1 MSDGKVH
8 LGGAVVVGVDGSAG
22 AREAL
27 RWALAEAR
35 LRRTQLRVVH
45 ALKFDYPVEAGEG
58 SLFKRSVLDSFNPF
72 GDKQREIREAAEA
85 LLERAIA
92 ELSEDADGL
101 EIERQV
107 VAGGPAE
114 VLVNAV
120 GGNDLL
126 VVGSRG
132 QGGFT
137 GLLLGSVSHQCAQH
151 APCPVA
157 IVHPRVDPCVR

>member
-1 MSDGKVH
+1 M
-8 LGGAVVVGVDGSAG
+8 
-22 AREAL
+22 EL
-27 RWALAEAR
+27 RA
-35 LRRTQLRVVH
+35 VH
-45 ALKFDYPVEAGEG
+45 ALKFDHPVEAGEG
-58 SLFKRSVLDSFNPF
+58 SSFKRSVLDSFNPF
-72 GDKQREIREAAEA
+72 GDKQREIQGAAEA
-85 LLERAIA
+85 LFERAIA
-92 ELSEDADGL
+92 ELSEDTDGL

-132 QGGFT
+132 HGGLT
-137 GLLLGSVSHQCAQH
+137 ELLLGSVSQPCAQH

-157 IVHPRVDPCVR
+157 IVHPRADPGVR

>member
-1 MSDGKVH
+1 MSDEKA
-8 LGGAVVVGVDGSAG
+8 LSRGAVVVGVDGSAG
-22 AREAL
+22 AKEAL
-27 RWALAEAR
+27 RWAVAEAR
-35 LRRTQLRVVH
+35 LRRTQLRAVH
-45 ALKFDYPVEAGEG
+45 ALKFDYPLEAGEG
-58 SLFKRSVLDSFNPF
+58 SSLQRSVLDSFNPF
-72 GDKQREIREAAEA
+72 GDKRREIHEAAEA

-120 GGNDLL
+120 DGDDLL

-132 QGGFT
+132 HGGFT
-137 GLLLGSVSHQCAQH
+137 ELLLGSVAHQCAQH

-157 IVHPRVDPCVR
+157 IVHPRGDLGAR